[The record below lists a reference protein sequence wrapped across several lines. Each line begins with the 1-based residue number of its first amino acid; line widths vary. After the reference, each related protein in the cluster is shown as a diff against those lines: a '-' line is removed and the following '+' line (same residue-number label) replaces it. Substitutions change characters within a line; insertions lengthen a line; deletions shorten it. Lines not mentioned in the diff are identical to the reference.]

1 MRKVFRKLHYFLL
14 LLSCLIKAVFYGSN
28 KKKITAPASNF
39 CINIADLLKKYGYL
53 ANYSVSEGDKRE
65 ISLELTYVDNQPKIS
80 DIKIFSKP
88 GRRWY
93 QKATSLPWG
102 DSKQSLIIISTSKGL
117 LSCPQAVKQ
126 NIGGEI
132 IAQIN

>member
-1 MRKVFRKLHYFLL
+1 MLYSTSIDFLIRTKNASL
-14 LLSCLIKAVFYGSN
+14 AHRSTLI
-28 KKKITAPASNF
+28 APYSNF
-39 CINIADLLKKYGYL
+39 CLDLAKIFKKYGL
-53 ANYSVSEGDKRE
+53 ITDYSVAGDTKKTITVKLAYANRSPL
-65 ISLELTYVDNQPKIS
+65 IKT
-80 DIKIFSKP
+80 IKIFSKP